1 MNTRRER
8 GIALTVALVTATL
21 VAAAAVAAT
30 IWEKKRME
38 GAYQA
43 GYDQAMEEVKTAQ
56 VAADNRALLTQREQ
70 IITLSNELTEARNAY
85 DKTQTDLA
93 AARDAA
99 RRAGQR
105 VHNAAAPGGGL
116 EDRLGAAECG
126 VARAFGAGAFRTAVA
141 CRGHI
146 EELGYGAGG
155 LVGSSASARYEHR
168 RAEAVINFKMPKA
181 PTPPTGPSQRS
192 QP

>member
-1 MNTRRER
+1 MNLQRER
-8 GIALTVALVTATL
+8 GIALYVALITAAL
-21 VAAAAVAAT
+21 VAAAAVATVA
-30 IWEKKRME
+30 WDKDRVKD
-38 GAYQA
+38 AHQA
-43 GYDQAMEEVKTAQ
+43 GYDKAMEEVKTAQ
-56 VAADNRALLTQREQ
+56 LAADNRALLTQREQ

-85 DKTQTDLA
+85 DKTKTDLA

-99 RRAGQR
+99 RRSGQR

-155 LVGSSASARYEHR
+155 LVESSASARSEHR
-168 RAEAVINFKMPKA
+168 RAEALINFKMPKA
-181 PTPPTGPSQRS
+181 PTPPTGLNPPT